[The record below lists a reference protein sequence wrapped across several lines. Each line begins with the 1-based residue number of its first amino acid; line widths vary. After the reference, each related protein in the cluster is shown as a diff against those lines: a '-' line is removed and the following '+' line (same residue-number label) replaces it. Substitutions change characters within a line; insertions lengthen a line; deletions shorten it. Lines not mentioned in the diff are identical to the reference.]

1 MRTMPVLRLPK
12 FGSPVKYAYITG
24 RVRAMKTKLVP
35 AEMYARMMNMDMSE
49 IARYLEETQYKDEID
64 ALSKDYSGVEL
75 IEHATFANLAKTF
88 RKLERVSID
97 EPSFLILE
105 YLRRWDVWNIK
116 TLLRGKFYG
125 AADTE
130 IVKHLVPAGELSAEY
145 LEELAKKESITDIIS
160 AFDGTD
166 YSSALEQY
174 DGKNL
179 ATLENALDKLYYFRM
194 ERAVGG
200 TLSVGGG
207 LLLKYVRREV
217 DIRNLITLFRMNKA
231 GVDAAVI
238 LENLIP
244 GGKLHGELSR
254 MAGQPFGEFLRGLEG
269 YPFWSSI
276 SDIASVDLDAVSRI
290 EARLRAYLIR
300 YAWAL
305 SNYHPLSIL
314 PVLGYM
320 VSKETEVSNIR
331 KIVRGK
337 EAGLPAELIEE
348 QVVVA

>member
-1 MRTMPVLRLPK
+1 VRTMPVLRLPK
-12 FGSPVKYAYITG
+12 FGKPVKYAYITG
-24 RVRAMKTKLVP
+24 RVRAMKTKLIP
-35 AEMYARMMNMDMSE
+35 AEMYPRMMAMDISE

-64 ALSKDYSGVEL
+64 ALAKDYSGTEL
-75 IEHATFANLAKTF
+75 IEHATFDNLAKIY
-88 RKLERVSID
+88 RKLHDVSID
-97 EPSFLILE
+97 EPRFLILE
-105 YLRRWDVWNIK
+105 YLRRWDIWNIK
-116 TLLRGKFYG
+116 TIIRGKFYG
-125 AADTE
+125 ASESE
-130 IVKHLVPAGELSAEY
+130 IAKYLVPAGELDMEF
-145 LEELAKKESITDIIS
+145 LDGLAKKDSIQEVIS
-160 AFDGTD
+160 AFEGTD
-166 YSSALEQY
+166 YASALAQY
-174 DGKNL
+174 DGKDL

-207 LLLKYVRREV
+207 LLLKYVRREI
-217 DIRNLITLFRMNKA
+217 DIKNLITLFRMNKA
-231 GVDAAVI
+231 GVEASIVQ
-238 LENLIP
+238 ENLIP
-244 GGKLHGELSR
+244 GGKLYDELSR
-254 MAGQPFGEFLRGLEG
+254 MAGQPFAEFLRSLEG

-276 SDIASVDLDAVSRI
+276 SDLATPDLDSISRI

-300 YAWAL
+300 YAWAI

-320 VSKETEVSNIR
+320 VSKETEVANIR

>member
-1 MRTMPVLRLPK
+1 LPK
-12 FGSPVKYAYITG
+12 FGQPVKYAYITG
-24 RVRAMKTKLVP
+24 RVRAMKTKLIP
-35 AEMYARMMNMDMSE
+35 PEMYPRMQSMDASE

-64 ALSKDYSGVEL
+64 ALSKDYSGTEL
-75 IEHATFANLAKTF
+75 IEHATFANLAKTY
-88 RKLERVSID
+88 RKLLDVSID
-97 EPSFLILE
+97 EPQFLILE
-105 YLRRWDVWNIK
+105 YLRRWDIWNIK
-116 TLLRGKFYG
+116 TVIRGKFYG

-130 IVKHLVPAGELSAEY
+130 IMKYLVPAGELDAEF
-145 LEELAKKESITDIIS
+145 LDGLTKKGTVQEVIS
-160 AFDGTD
+160 AFEGTD
-166 YSSALEQY
+166 YSSALAQY

-179 ATLENALDKLYYFRM
+179 ASLENALDKLYYFRM

-207 LLLKYVRREV
+207 LLLKYVRREI

-231 GVDAAVI
+231 GVDAAI
-238 LENLIP
+238 IQENLIP
-244 GGKLHGELSR
+244 GGKLHEELSR

-276 SDIASVDLDAVSRI
+276 SDIATADLDAMSRI
-290 EARLRAYLIR
+290 EARLRAYLVR

-320 VSKETEVSNIR
+320 VSKDTEVSNIR

>member
-1 MRTMPVLRLPK
+1 VRTMPVLRLPK

-35 AEMYARMMNMDMSE
+35 AEMYARMMGMDMSE

-125 AADTE
+125 ASDTE
-130 IVKHLVPAGELSAEY
+130 ITKYLVPAGELSPEF
-145 LEELAKKESITDIIS
+145 LEELAKKDSITDIIS
-160 AFDGTD
+160 AFGGTD
-166 YSSALEQY
+166 YSSALEHY
-174 DGKNL
+174 DGKDL
-179 ATLENALDKLYYFRM
+179 ASLENALDKLYYFRM

-231 GVDAAVI
+231 GVDAAVTQ
-238 LENLIP
+238 ENLIP
-244 GGKLHGELSR
+244 GGKLHEELSR

>member
-1 MRTMPVLRLPK
+1 MPVLRLPK
-12 FGSPVKYAYITG
+12 FGKPVKYAYITG
-24 RVRAMKTKLVP
+24 RVRAMKTKLIP
-35 AEMYARMMNMDMSE
+35 GEMYPRMLVMDASE

-64 ALSKDYSGVEL
+64 ALSKDYSGTEL
-75 IEHATFANLAKTF
+75 IEHATFANLAKTY
-88 RKLERVSID
+88 RKLLEVAID
-97 EPSFLILE
+97 EPQFLILE

-116 TLLRGKFYG
+116 TILRGKFYG
-125 AADTE
+125 ASDAE
-130 IVKHLVPAGELSAEY
+130 ITKYLVPAGELSPEF
-145 LEELAKKESITDIIS
+145 LGELAAKESIQEVIS
-160 AFDGTD
+160 ALDGTD
-166 YSSALEQY
+166 YSTALSQF
-174 DGKNL
+174 DGKSL
-179 ATLENALDKLYYFRM
+179 ATVENALDKLYYFRM

-207 LLLKYVRREV
+207 LLLKYVRREI
-217 DIRNLITLFRMNKA
+217 DIKNLITLFRMNRA
-231 GVDAAVI
+231 GIDAAVI
-238 LENLIP
+238 QENLIP
-244 GGKLHGELSR
+244 GGKLYDELSR

-276 SDIASVDLDAVSRI
+276 SDIATADIDAVSRI

-337 EAGLPAELIEE
+337 EAKLPAELIEE

>member
-12 FGSPVKYAYITG
+12 FGKPVKYAYITG
-24 RVRAMKTKLVP
+24 RVRAMKTKLIP
-35 AEMYARMMNMDMSE
+35 AEMYPRMMSMDTSE

-64 ALSKDYSGVEL
+64 ALSKDYSGTEL
-75 IEHATFANLAKTF
+75 IEHATFANLAKTY
-88 RKLERVSID
+88 RKLLEVSID

-125 AADTE
+125 ASDTE
-130 IVKHLVPAGELSAEY
+130 IVKYLVPAGELSGEY
-145 LEELAKKESITDIIS
+145 LAELAKKDTIQDIIS

-166 YSSALEQY
+166 YASALAQY
-174 DGKNL
+174 DGK
-179 ATLENALDKLYYFRM
+179 TLSSVENALDKLYYFRM

-207 LLLKYVRREV
+207 LLLKYVRREI

-231 GVDAAVI
+231 GVEAAVI
-238 LENLIP
+238 QDNLIP
-244 GGKLHGELSR
+244 GGKLYEELSR

-276 SDIASVDLDAVSRI
+276 SDIATADIDAISRI

-320 VSKETEVSNIR
+320 VSKETEVANIR

>member
-1 MRTMPVLRLPK
+1 MPVLRLPK
-12 FGSPVKYAYITG
+12 FGQPVKYAYITG

-35 AEMYARMMNMDMSE
+35 NEMYPRMLAMDNSE

-64 ALSKDYSGVEL
+64 AMSKDYSGSEL
-75 IEHATFANLAKTF
+75 IEYATFANLAKTY
-88 RKLERVSID
+88 RKLLEVSID
-97 EPSFLILE
+97 EPQFLILE

-125 AADTE
+125 AGDEE
-130 IVKHLVPAGELSAEY
+130 IMKYLVPAGELSPEFLAEI
-145 LEELAKKESITDIIS
+145 AKKETVQEVIS
-160 AFDGTD
+160 SFDGTD
-166 YSSALEQY
+166 YAPALANY

-179 ATLENALDKLYYFRM
+179 APIENALDKLYYFRM

-207 LLLKYVRREV
+207 LLLKYVRREI

-231 GVDAAVI
+231 GIDAAVI
-238 LENLIP
+238 QQNLIP
-244 GGKLHGELSR
+244 GGKLYDELSR
-254 MAGQPFGEFLRGLEG
+254 MAGQPFGEFLRSLEG

-276 SDIASVDLDAVSRI
+276 SDIATADIESISRI
-290 EARLRAYLIR
+290 EARLKAYLVR

-337 EAGLPAELIEE
+337 DAKLPAELVEE

>member
-1 MRTMPVLRLPK
+1 MPVLRLPK
-12 FGSPVKYAYITG
+12 FGQPVKYAYITG
-24 RVRAMKTKLVP
+24 RVRAMKTKLIP
-35 AEMYARMMNMDMSE
+35 AEMYPRMQSMDASE

-64 ALSKDYSGVEL
+64 ALSKDYSGTEL
-75 IEHATFANLAKTF
+75 IEHATFANLAKTYK
-88 RKLERVSID
+88 KLLDVSID
-97 EPSFLILE
+97 EPQFLILE
-105 YLRRWDVWNIK
+105 YLRRWDIWNIK
-116 TLLRGKFYG
+116 TVLRGKFYG
-125 AADTE
+125 ASEAE
-130 IVKHLVPAGELSAEY
+130 IMKYLVPAGELDAEF
-145 LEELAKKESITDIIS
+145 LDGLTKKGTVQEVIS
-160 AFDGTD
+160 AFEGTD
-166 YSSALEQY
+166 YASALAQY

-179 ATLENALDKLYYFRM
+179 ASLENALDKLYYFRM

-207 LLLKYVRREV
+207 LLLKYVRREI

-231 GVDAAVI
+231 GIDAAVI
-238 LENLIP
+238 QENLIP
-244 GGKLHGELSR
+244 GGKLHEELSR

-276 SDIASVDLDAVSRI
+276 SDIATADLDAISRI
-290 EARLRAYLIR
+290 EARLRAYLVR

-314 PVLGYM
+314 PVLGYI
-320 VSKETEVSNIR
+320 VSKDTEVSNIR

>member
-1 MRTMPVLRLPK
+1 MPVLRLPK
-12 FGSPVKYAYITG
+12 FGQPVKYAYITG
-24 RVRAMKTKLVP
+24 RVRAMKTKLIP
-35 AEMYARMMNMDMSE
+35 AEMYPRMQSMDASE

-64 ALSKDYSGVEL
+64 ALSKDYSGTEL
-75 IEHATFANLAKTF
+75 IEHATFANLAKTY
-88 RKLERVSID
+88 RKLLDVSID
-97 EPSFLILE
+97 EPQFLILE
-105 YLRRWDVWNIK
+105 YLRRWDIWNIK
-116 TLLRGKFYG
+116 TVLRGKFYG
-125 AADTE
+125 ATDAE
-130 IVKHLVPAGELSAEY
+130 IMKYLVPAGELDAEF
-145 LEELAKKESITDIIS
+145 LDGLTKKGTVQEVIS
-160 AFDGTD
+160 AFEGTD
-166 YSSALEQY
+166 YASALAQY

-179 ATLENALDKLYYFRM
+179 ASLENALDKLYYFRM

-207 LLLKYVRREV
+207 LLLKYVRREI

-231 GVDAAVI
+231 GVDAAI
-238 LENLIP
+238 IQENLIP
-244 GGKLHGELSR
+244 GGKLHEELSR

-269 YPFWSSI
+269 YPFWSSV
-276 SDIASVDLDAVSRI
+276 SDIATADLDAISRV
-290 EARLRAYLIR
+290 EARLRAYLVR

-320 VSKETEVSNIR
+320 VSKDTEVSNIR

>member
-1 MRTMPVLRLPK
+1 MPVLRLPK
-12 FGSPVKYAYITG
+12 FGQPVKYAYITG
-24 RVRAMKTKLVP
+24 RVRAMKTKLIP
-35 AEMYARMMNMDMSE
+35 AEMYPRMQSMDASE

-64 ALSKDYSGVEL
+64 ALSKDYSGTEL
-75 IEHATFANLAKTF
+75 IEHATFANLAKTY
-88 RKLERVSID
+88 RKLLDVSID
-97 EPSFLILE
+97 EPQFLILE

-116 TLLRGKFYG
+116 TVIRGKFYG
-125 AADTE
+125 ATDAE
-130 IVKHLVPAGELSAEY
+130 IMKYLVPAGELDAEF
-145 LEELAKKESITDIIS
+145 LDGLTKKSTVQEVIS
-160 AFDGTD
+160 AFEGTD
-166 YSSALEQY
+166 YASALAQY

-179 ATLENALDKLYYFRM
+179 ASLENALDKLYYFRM

-207 LLLKYVRREV
+207 LLLKYVRREI

-231 GVDAAVI
+231 GVEAAI
-238 LENLIP
+238 IQENLIP
-244 GGKLHGELSR
+244 GGKLHEELSR

-276 SDIASVDLDAVSRI
+276 SDIATADLDAISRI
-290 EARLRAYLIR
+290 EARLRAYLVR

-320 VSKETEVSNIR
+320 VSKDTEVANIR

-337 EAGLPAELIEE
+337 EAGLPVELIEE

>member
-1 MRTMPVLRLPK
+1 MPVLRLPK
-12 FGSPVKYAYITG
+12 FGKPVKYAYITG
-24 RVRAMKTKLVP
+24 RVRAMKTKLIP
-35 AEMYARMMNMDMSE
+35 AEMYPRMMSMDTSE

-64 ALSKDYSGVEL
+64 ALSKDYSGTEL
-75 IEHATFANLAKTF
+75 IEHATFANLAKTY
-88 RKLERVSID
+88 RKLLRVSID

-125 AADTE
+125 ASDTE
-130 IVKHLVPAGELSAEY
+130 IVKYLVPAGELSGEHLA
-145 LEELAKKESITDIIS
+145 ELAKKESIQEVIS

-166 YSSALEQY
+166 YVSALAQY
-174 DGKNL
+174 DGKSL
-179 ATLENALDKLYYFRM
+179 ASVENALDKLYYFRM

-207 LLLKYVRREV
+207 LLLKYVRREI

-238 LENLIP
+238 QENLIP
-244 GGKLHGELSR
+244 GGKLHEELSR
-254 MAGQPFGEFLRGLEG
+254 MAGQPFGEFIRSLEG

-276 SDIASVDLDAVSRI
+276 SDIATVDVDAIGRI

-337 EAGLPAELIEE
+337 EAKLPAELIEE

>member
-1 MRTMPVLRLPK
+1 MPVLRLPK
-12 FGSPVKYAYITG
+12 FGKPVKYAYITG
-24 RVRAMKTKLVP
+24 RVRAMKTKLIP
-35 AEMYARMMNMDMSE
+35 GEMYPRMMAMETSE

-88 RKLERVSID
+88 RKLSEVSID

-105 YLRRWDVWNIK
+105 FLRRWDVWNIK
-116 TLLRGKFYG
+116 TLLRGKFSNVSD
-125 AADTE
+125 AE
-130 IVKHLVPAGELSAEY
+130 IMKYLVPAGELSAER
-145 LEELAKKESITDIIS
+145 LDELAKKESIQEIIS

-166 YSSALEQY
+166 YASALAQY
-174 DGKNL
+174 DGKSL
-179 ATLENALDKLYYFRM
+179 ATVENALDKLYYFRM

-207 LLLKYVRREV
+207 LLLKYVRREI
-217 DIRNLITLFRMNKA
+217 DIRNLITLFRMNRA
-231 GVDAAVI
+231 GVDAAI
-238 LENLIP
+238 IQENLIP
-244 GGKLHGELSR
+244 GGKLHDELSR
-254 MAGQPFGEFLRGLEG
+254 MAGQPFGEFLRSLEG

-276 SDIASVDLDAVSRI
+276 SDIATADIDAISRI
-290 EARLRAYLIR
+290 EARLKAYLIR

-320 VSKETEVSNIR
+320 VSKETEVANIR

-337 EAGLPAELIEE
+337 EAKLPAELIEE

>member
-1 MRTMPVLRLPK
+1 MPVLRLPK
-12 FGSPVKYAYITG
+12 FGQPVKYAYITG
-24 RVRAMKTKLVP
+24 RVRAMKTKLIP
-35 AEMYARMMNMDMSE
+35 AEMYPRMQSMDASE

-64 ALSKDYSGVEL
+64 ALSKDYSGTEL
-75 IEHATFANLAKTF
+75 IEHATFANLAKTY
-88 RKLERVSID
+88 RKLLDVSID
-97 EPSFLILE
+97 EPQFLILE
-105 YLRRWDVWNIK
+105 YLRRWDIWNIK
-116 TLLRGKFYG
+116 TVIRGKFYG
-125 AADTE
+125 ATDVE
-130 IVKHLVPAGELSAEY
+130 IMKYLVPAGELDAEF
-145 LEELAKKESITDIIS
+145 LDGLTKKGTVQEVIS
-160 AFDGTD
+160 AFEGTD
-166 YSSALEQY
+166 YSSALAQY

-179 ATLENALDKLYYFRM
+179 ASLENALDKLYYFRM

-207 LLLKYVRREV
+207 LLLKYVRREI

-231 GVDAAVI
+231 GVDAAI
-238 LENLIP
+238 IQENLIP
-244 GGKLHGELSR
+244 GGKLHEELSR

-276 SDIASVDLDAVSRI
+276 SDIATADLDAMSRI
-290 EARLRAYLIR
+290 EARLRAYLVR

-320 VSKETEVSNIR
+320 VSKDTEVSNIR

>member
-1 MRTMPVLRLPK
+1 VRTMPVLRLPK
-12 FGSPVKYAYITG
+12 FGQPVKYAYITG
-24 RVRAMKTKLVP
+24 RVRAMKTKLIP
-35 AEMYARMMNMDMSE
+35 AEMYPRMMSMDTSE

-75 IEHATFANLAKTF
+75 IEHATFANLAKIF
-88 RKLERVSID
+88 RKLSEVSID

-125 AADTE
+125 ASDTE
-130 IVKHLVPAGELSAEY
+130 IAKYFVPAGELSDER
-145 LEELAKKESITDIIS
+145 LIELAKKESIQDIIS

-166 YSSALEQY
+166 YASALAQY

-179 ATLENALDKLYYFRM
+179 ASVENALDKLYYFRM

-207 LLLKYVRREV
+207 LLLKYVRREI
-217 DIRNLITLFRMNKA
+217 DIRNLITLLRMNRA

-238 LENLIP
+238 SENLIP
-244 GGKLHGELSR
+244 GGKLFDELSR

-276 SDIASVDLDAVSRI
+276 SDVATADVEAISRI
-290 EARLRAYLIR
+290 EARLKAYLVR

-320 VSKETEVSNIR
+320 VSKETEVANIR

-337 EAGLPAELIEE
+337 EAGLSAELIEE

>member
-1 MRTMPVLRLPK
+1 MPVLRLPK
-12 FGSPVKYAYITG
+12 FGQPVKYAYITG
-24 RVRAMKTKLVP
+24 RVRAMKTKLIP
-35 AEMYARMMNMDMSE
+35 AEMYPRMQSMDASE

-64 ALSKDYSGVEL
+64 ALSKDYSGTEL
-75 IEHATFANLAKTF
+75 IEHATFANLAKTY
-88 RKLERVSID
+88 RKLLDVSID
-97 EPSFLILE
+97 EPQFLILE
-105 YLRRWDVWNIK
+105 YLRRWDIWNIK
-116 TLLRGKFYG
+116 TVIRGKFYG
-125 AADTE
+125 ASDAE
-130 IVKHLVPAGELSAEY
+130 IMKYLVPAGELDAEF
-145 LEELAKKESITDIIS
+145 LDGLTKKGTVQEVIS
-160 AFDGTD
+160 AFEGTD
-166 YSSALEQY
+166 YASALVQY

-179 ATLENALDKLYYFRM
+179 SSLENALDKLYYFRM

-207 LLLKYVRREV
+207 LLLKYVRREI
-217 DIRNLITLFRMNKA
+217 DIRNLTTLFRMNKA
-231 GVDAAVI
+231 GVDAAI
-238 LENLIP
+238 IQENLIP
-244 GGKLHGELSR
+244 GGKLHEELSR

-276 SDIASVDLDAVSRI
+276 SDIATPDLDAISRI
-290 EARLRAYLIR
+290 EARLRAYLVR

-320 VSKETEVSNIR
+320 VSKDTEVSNIR

>member
-1 MRTMPVLRLPK
+1 VRTMPVLRLPK

-35 AEMYARMMNMDMSE
+35 AEMYARMMGMEMSE

-125 AADTE
+125 ASDTE
-130 IVKHLVPAGELSAEY
+130 ITKYLVPAGELSPEF
-145 LEELAKKESITDIIS
+145 LEELAKKDSITDIIS
-160 AFDGTD
+160 AFGGTD
-166 YSSALEQY
+166 YSSALEHY
-174 DGKNL
+174 DGKDL
-179 ATLENALDKLYYFRM
+179 ASLENALDKLYYFRM

-231 GVDAAVI
+231 GVDAAVTQ
-238 LENLIP
+238 ENLIP
-244 GGKLHGELSR
+244 GGKLHEELSR

>member
-1 MRTMPVLRLPK
+1 MPVLRLPK
-12 FGSPVKYAYITG
+12 FGQPVKYAYITG
-24 RVRAMKTKLVP
+24 RVRAMKTKLIP
-35 AEMYARMMNMDMSE
+35 AEMYPRMQSMDASE

-64 ALSKDYSGVEL
+64 ALSKDYSGTEL
-75 IEHATFANLAKTF
+75 IEHATFANLAKTYS
-88 RKLERVSID
+88 KLLDVSID
-97 EPSFLILE
+97 EPQFLILE
-105 YLRRWDVWNIK
+105 YLRRWDIWNIK
-116 TLLRGKFYG
+116 TVLRGKFYG
-125 AADTE
+125 ASDAE
-130 IVKHLVPAGELSAEY
+130 IMKYLVPAGELDAEF
-145 LEELAKKESITDIIS
+145 LDGLTKKGTVQEVIS
-160 AFDGTD
+160 AFEGTD
-166 YSSALEQY
+166 YSSALAQY

-179 ATLENALDKLYYFRM
+179 ASLENALDKLYYFRM

-207 LLLKYVRREV
+207 LLLKYVRREI

-231 GVDAAVI
+231 GVDAAI
-238 LENLIP
+238 IQENLIP
-244 GGKLHGELSR
+244 GGKLHEELSR

-276 SDIASVDLDAVSRI
+276 SDIATADLDAVSRI
-290 EARLRAYLIR
+290 EARLRAYLVR

-320 VSKETEVSNIR
+320 VSKDTEVSNIR

>member
-1 MRTMPVLRLPK
+1 
-12 FGSPVKYAYITG
+12 
-24 RVRAMKTKLVP
+24 MKTKLIP
-35 AEMYARMMNMDMSE
+35 AEMYPRMQSMDASE

-64 ALSKDYSGVEL
+64 ALSKDYSGTEL
-75 IEHATFANLAKTF
+75 IEHATFANLAKTY
-88 RKLERVSID
+88 RKLLDVSID
-97 EPSFLILE
+97 EPQFLILE
-105 YLRRWDVWNIK
+105 YLRRWDIWNIK
-116 TLLRGKFYG
+116 TILRGKFYG
-125 AADTE
+125 ASDAE
-130 IVKHLVPAGELSAEY
+130 IMKYLVPAGELDAEF
-145 LEELAKKESITDIIS
+145 LDGLTKKGTIQEVIS
-160 AFDGTD
+160 AFEGKD
-166 YSSALEQY
+166 YSSALAQY

-179 ATLENALDKLYYFRM
+179 ASLENALDKLYYFRM

-207 LLLKYVRREV
+207 LLLKYVRREI

-231 GVDAAVI
+231 GVEGAI
-238 LENLIP
+238 IQENLIP
-244 GGKLHGELSR
+244 GGKLHEELSR

-276 SDIASVDLDAVSRI
+276 SDIATADIDAISRI
-290 EARLRAYLIR
+290 EARLRAYLVR

-314 PVLGYM
+314 PVLGYI
-320 VSKETEVSNIR
+320 VSKDTEVANIR

>member
-1 MRTMPVLRLPK
+1 
-12 FGSPVKYAYITG
+12 
-24 RVRAMKTKLVP
+24 
-35 AEMYARMMNMDMSE
+35 MDISE

-64 ALSKDYSGVEL
+64 ALSKDYSGTEL
-75 IEHATFANLAKTF
+75 IEHATFSNLAKTY
-88 RKLERVSID
+88 RKLGEVAID
-97 EPSFLILE
+97 EPRFLILE
-105 YLRRWDVWNIK
+105 YLRRWDIWNIK
-116 TLLRGKFYG
+116 TVLRGKFYG
-125 AADTE
+125 ASDAE
-130 IVKHLVPAGELSAEY
+130 IMKYLVPAGELDVEF
-145 LEELAKKESITDIIS
+145 LDGLAKKDSIQDVIS

-166 YSSALEQY
+166 YASALSQY
-174 DGKNL
+174 DGKSL
-179 ATLENALDKLYYFRM
+179 ATEENALDKLYYFRM

-207 LLLKYVRREV
+207 LLLKYVRREI
-217 DIRNLITLFRMNKA
+217 DIRNLITLFRMNRA
-231 GVDAAVI
+231 GVEANIIQD
-238 LENLIP
+238 NLIP
-244 GGKLHGELSR
+244 GGKLHDELSR
-254 MAGQPFGEFLRGLEG
+254 MAGQPFGEFLRSLEG

-276 SDIASVDLDAVSRI
+276 SDIATADIDAISRI

>member
-1 MRTMPVLRLPK
+1 MPVLRLPK
-12 FGSPVKYAYITG
+12 FGQPVKYAYITG
-24 RVRAMKTKLVP
+24 RVRAMKTKLIP
-35 AEMYARMMNMDMSE
+35 AEMYPRMQSMDASE

-64 ALSKDYSGVEL
+64 ALSKDYSGTEL
-75 IEHATFANLAKTF
+75 IEHATFANLAKTY
-88 RKLERVSID
+88 RKLLDVSID
-97 EPSFLILE
+97 EPQFLILE
-105 YLRRWDVWNIK
+105 YLRRWDIWNIK
-116 TLLRGKFYG
+116 TVLRGKFYG
-125 AADTE
+125 ATDAE
-130 IVKHLVPAGELSAEY
+130 IMKYLVPAGELEAEF
-145 LEELAKKESITDIIS
+145 LDGLTKKGTVQEVIS
-160 AFDGTD
+160 AFEGTD
-166 YSSALEQY
+166 YASALAQY

-179 ATLENALDKLYYFRM
+179 ASLENALDKLYYFRM

-207 LLLKYVRREV
+207 LLLKYVRREI

-231 GVDAAVI
+231 GVDAAI
-238 LENLIP
+238 IQENLIP
-244 GGKLHGELSR
+244 GGKLHEELSR

-276 SDIASVDLDAVSRI
+276 SDIATADLDAISRI
-290 EARLRAYLIR
+290 EARLRAYLVR

-320 VSKETEVSNIR
+320 VSKDTEVSNIR